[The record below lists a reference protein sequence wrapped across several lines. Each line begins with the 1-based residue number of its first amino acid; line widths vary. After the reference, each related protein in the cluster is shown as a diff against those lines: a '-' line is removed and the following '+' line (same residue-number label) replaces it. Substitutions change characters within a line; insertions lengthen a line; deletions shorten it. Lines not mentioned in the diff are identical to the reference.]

1 VEKYPTVSV
10 TELTKLKTII
20 TNASNDPRYLDGR
33 ICPYDKPTRE
43 LLKSLVPD
51 PIVEATLGKAGEE
64 RGLVGRP
71 KKQPL
76 LPLTELETEFN
87 DLRKEI
93 QELKTDA
100 KGLEPNEKI
109 QVVKTRAALVERIL
123 VMKERILNM
132 HRMQKF
138 VAIVIQILE
147 EELPQDSRLRVIAK
161 LEEYKDE
168 E

>member
-1 VEKYPTVSV
+1 MEKYPTVSV
-10 TELTKLKTII
+10 SELTKLKTII
-20 TNASNDPRYLDGR
+20 VNAGNDPRYLDGR

-51 PIVEATLGKAGEE
+51 PIVSATVSSNQDEKTRA
-64 RGLVGRP
+64 GRP
-71 KKQPL
+71 KKQPA
-76 LPLTELETEFN
+76 LPLNELEKEFN

-123 VMKERILNM
+123 AMKERILNM
-132 HRMQKF
+132 NRMQRF
-138 VAIVIQILE
+138 TSVVIQILE
-147 EELPQDSRLRVIAK
+147 DELPQESRLRVISK

>member
-1 VEKYPTVSV
+1 MEKYPTVSL
-10 TELTKLKTII
+10 TELMKLKAII
-20 TNASNDPRYLDGR
+20 TNASSDPRYLDGR

-43 LLKSLVPD
+43 LLKSLIPD

-64 RGLVGRP
+64 RGAVGRP
-71 KKQPL
+71 KKGPV
-76 LPLTELETEFN
+76 LPMAELEKEFN
-87 DLRKEI
+87 DLRTEI

-123 VMKERILNM
+123 AMKERILNM
-132 HRMQKF
+132 NRMSKF
-138 VAIVIQILE
+138 IATVIQILE
-147 EELPQDSRLRVIAK
+147 DELPQDSRLRVIAK